1 MPNRITRLTDQQRAA
16 MKPWAEKW
24 IKIGLSCEPANREA
38 AEAAYR
44 ACYRFA
50 GLRDDVP
57 IIWVESPIVG
67 ALAASIA
74 ASMLHD
80 SAVGSAVRSA
90 VHSAVGLA
98 VGSAVRSAVRSAVDS
113 AVHSAVDSAVRSAV
127 DSAVDSAVHSAVRSA
142 VDSAV
147 RSAVGLAV
155 SSAVDSA
162 VGLAVRS
169 AVDSAVDSAEKKNS
183 AIFWHFW
190 CGGQFW
196 SYWPAFESFF
206 RSECSLVLAGDL
218 PDRAAAWAAT
228 SANAGYWWP
237 NKSFIIACDRPR
249 HIRRDDAGRLHS
261 ETDTAIEWRDGW
273 GLHFWHGT
281 RVPDH
286 WITERSTLD
295 PRDVIRAENVEQRAA
310 GAAIVG
316 WPKMID
322 VLEARVIDRHESP
335 EIGELIEMT
344 LPGLDHPGRFLKAR
358 CPRNGLIVEGVPDV
372 SDIDGLPIDTAL
384 AAQAWRIGDPQ
395 SEYIPPQT
403 RT

>member
-80 SAVGSAVRSA
+80 SAVGSAVGSA
-90 VHSAVGLA
+90 VHSAV
-98 VGSAVRSAVRSAVDS
+98 R
-113 AVHSAVDSAVRSAV
+113 
-127 DSAVDSAVHSAVRSA
+127 SAVHSAVRSA

-147 RSAVGLAV
+147 RSAVGLAG